1 MPTNSYANKP
11 FLTNSMTQMLAYGS
25 NNAFGGT
32 VTQSGTT
39 LTITSLTS
47 GTVAVGSLIEIN
59 GALPVSVYANI
70 SGSGSGS
77 TWTVNRSQT
86 VVAVP
91 PALGA
96 SATASSYTVQN
107 LLNTFL
113 NGVDEKNYNLLVSA
127 INVAENSIR
136 NGTYGTAPNSSL
148 RTLVTIDDGSVAIDT
163 SKSTNLYV
171 NFSKKISIASS
182 NVNSNNAIIYW
193 AGKVT
198 IANGTTTLTVNSTT
212 SGSPFFSVGD
222 VISSTADAAGNA
234 AVTFTISA
242 IVTAGTTYTV
252 STAATA
258 ATAVTDRS
266 ASLSTNT
273 LTVGSAGGN
282 NINENHM
289 SRPELLLACLSN
301 SGTGYSS
308 RYSSSV
314 GGNNVYLCQRVG
326 LTTEEPN
333 GFIRLSVPSVV
344 P

>member
-25 NNAFGGT
+25 NNAFAGT

-39 LTITSLTS
+39 LTIANLTS
-47 GTVAVGSLIEIN
+47 GTVAVGSLISIT
-59 GALPVSVYANI
+59 GFLPVSVYANV
-70 SGSGSGS
+70 SGSGVGS

-86 VVAVP
+86 VGTAT
-91 PALGA
+91 A
-96 SATASSYTVQN
+96 ATASLYTVQN

-113 NGVDEKNYNLLVSA
+113 NGVSETNYSLLVSA

-171 NFSKKISIASS
+171 NFSKKITIASS
-182 NVNSNNAIIYW
+182 TVDANNAVVVDGVSP
-193 AGKVT
+193 AT
-198 IANGTTTLTVNSTT
+198 ATLT
-212 SGSPFFSVGD
+212 
-222 VISSTADAAGNA
+222 I
-234 AVTFTISA
+234 
-242 IVTAGTTYTV
+242 
-252 STAATA
+252 
-258 ATAVTDRS
+258 
-266 ASLSTNT
+266 
-273 LTVGSAGGN
+273 GSAGGN

-289 SRPELLLACLSN
+289 SRTELLQALLTN

-308 RYSSSV
+308 RYSSSI

-326 LTTEEPN
+326 LSAEEPN

-344 P
+344 

>member
-25 NNAFGGT
+25 NNAFVGT

-39 LTITSLTS
+39 LTIATVTS
-47 GTVAVGSLIEIN
+47 GTVAVGSLISIT
-59 GALPVSVYANI
+59 GFLPVSVYANV
-70 SGSGSGS
+70 SGSGAGS

-86 VVAVP
+86 VGTAT
-91 PALGA
+91 A
-96 SATASSYTVQN
+96 ATASSYTVQN

-113 NGVDEKNYNLLVSA
+113 NGVDDTNYNLLVSA

-136 NGTYGTAPNSSL
+136 NNTYGTAPNSSL

-193 AGKVT
+193 AGNVT
-198 IANGTTTLTVNSTT
+198 IANGSTTLTVNSTT

-258 ATAVTDRS
+258 ATAVTARS

-308 RYSSSV
+308 RYSSSI

-344 P
+344 